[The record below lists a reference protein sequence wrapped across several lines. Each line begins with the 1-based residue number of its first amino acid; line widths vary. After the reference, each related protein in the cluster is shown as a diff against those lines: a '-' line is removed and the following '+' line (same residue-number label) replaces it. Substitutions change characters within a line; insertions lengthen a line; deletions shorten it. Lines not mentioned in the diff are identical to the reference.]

1 MSMTL
6 GDDQLIRAWDAHE
19 EAAFT
24 ALLDDIYNLHNHDFR
39 GYSGAFL
46 RRRLSLAMSRLEIGS
61 VDQLRARINSDPRVF
76 STVFQHLT
84 VSVSEMFRDPQY
96 FRSLRDD
103 VLPILKTYS
112 SPRIWVAGC
121 GAGEEVY
128 SIAILLQEM
137 GMLECSLIYATD
149 INPLALRTASLGIFP
164 VANLPA
170 YTLNYRAAGGEATL
184 ADYYHVAYGTAVFDR
199 QLRRRIVFAEHSL
212 ATDAIFS
219 EMQFVSCRNVLIYFN
234 REMQGRTINMFAD
247 TLCHRGFLG
256 LGAREGI
263 AVTGAAARFESFVKP
278 VKIYRKTPEFY

>member
-1 MSMTL
+1 MNRAP
-6 GDDQLIRAWDAHE
+6 DDNQLIRLWSAQE
-19 EAAFT
+19 ETEFS
-24 ALLDDIYNLHNHDFR
+24 ALLDDIYHLHNHDFR

-46 RRRLSLAMSRLEIGS
+46 RRRLSLVMSRLDLGS
-61 VDQLRARINSDPRVF
+61 VDQLRIRINSDPRSF
-76 STVFQHLT
+76 LTVFQHLT
-84 VSVSEMFRDPQY
+84 VSVSEMFRDPLY
-96 FRSLRDD
+96 FRCLRDD
-103 VLPILKTYS
+103 VFPILKTYS

-128 SIAILLQEM
+128 SIAILLHEL

-149 INPLALRTASLGIFP
+149 INPIALKTASLGIFP

-170 YTLNYRAAGGEATL
+170 YTLNYRAAGGESVL

-212 ATDAIFS
+212 ATDSIFS
-219 EMQFVSCRNVLIYFN
+219 EVQFVSCRNVLIYFS
-234 REMQGRTINMFAD
+234 REMQGRTVNMFAY

-263 AVTGAAARFESFVKP
+263 AVSGAAARFDNFAKP
-278 VKIYRKTPEFY
+278 VKIYRKRAEFY